1 MRAPFTEF
9 AITMEYVFFD
19 ETLQSRFVS
28 LLEQREVRWNARAD
42 VMGGTVVS
50 IADDLSDVTMD
61 EIETCY
67 DTLLDEQSELATHT
81 EGWVDKRLAG
91 VQVHL
96 PDGRERTVA
105 LSPELANRLLAQF
118 SAEEV
123 AELVNAISASLSQD
137 FNGPICCYP
146 AADK

>member
-1 MRAPFTEF
+1 
-9 AITMEYVFFD
+9 MEYVFFD
-19 ETLQSRFVS
+19 EALQSRFVT
-28 LLEQREVRWNARAD
+28 LLEQRSVGWDARED
-42 VMGGTVVS
+42 LMGGTIVS
-50 IADDLSDVTMD
+50 ISDDLADEAMD
-61 EIETCY
+61 EIEACY
-67 DTLLDEQSELATHT
+67 DTLLDEQSELALQR

-105 LSPELANRLLAQF
+105 LTPELANRLLAHF

-123 AELVNAISASLSQD
+123 AELVNAIAASLSQD

-146 AADK
+146 EEK

>member
-1 MRAPFTEF
+1 MMSSA
-9 AITMEYVFFD
+9 MEYVFFD
-19 ETLQSRFVS
+19 PALQSRFTS
-28 LLEQREVRWNARAD
+28 LLEQKSVSWEVRAD
-42 VMGGTVVS
+42 AMGGTVVG
-50 IADDLSDVTMD
+50 ISDALPDEVMD
-61 EIETCY
+61 EIESCY
-67 DTLLDEQSELATHT
+67 DTLLDEQSELATQH

-105 LSPELANRLLAQF
+105 LSPNLANRLLAHF

-123 AELVNAISASLSQD
+123 AELVNAIAASLSQD

-146 AADK
+146 EDK

>member
-1 MRAPFTEF
+1 
-9 AITMEYVFFD
+9 MEYVFFD
-19 ETLQSRFVS
+19 ETLQSRFVT
-28 LLEQREVRWNARAD
+28 LLEQRSVGWDARED
-42 VMGGTVVS
+42 LMGGTIVS
-50 IADDLSDVTMD
+50 ISDDLADEAMD
-61 EIETCY
+61 EIEACY
-67 DTLLDEQSELATHT
+67 DTLLDEQSELALQR

-105 LSPELANRLLAQF
+105 LTPELANRLLAHF

-123 AELVNAISASLSQD
+123 AELVNAIAASLSQD

-146 AADK
+146 EEK

>member
-1 MRAPFTEF
+1 
-9 AITMEYVFFD
+9 MEYVFFD
-19 ETLQSRFVS
+19 EALQSRFVT
-28 LLEQREVRWNARAD
+28 LLEQRSIGWNARED
-42 VMGGTVVS
+42 VMGGTIVS
-50 IADDLSDVTMD
+50 ISDDLADEPMD

-67 DTLLDEQSELATHT
+67 DTLLDEQSELALQR

-105 LSPELANRLLAQF
+105 LTPELANRLLAHF

-123 AELVNAISASLSQD
+123 AELVNAIAASLSQD

-146 AADK
+146 EEK

>member
-1 MRAPFTEF
+1 
-9 AITMEYVFFD
+9 MEYVFFD
-19 ETLQSRFVS
+19 EVLQSRFVT
-28 LLEQREVRWNARAD
+28 LLEQRSVGWDARED
-42 VMGGTVVS
+42 LMGGTIVS
-50 IADDLSDVTMD
+50 ISDDLADETMD
-61 EIETCY
+61 EIEACY
-67 DTLLDEQSELATHT
+67 DTLLDEQSELALQR

-105 LSPELANRLLAQF
+105 LTPELANRLLAHF

-123 AELVNAISASLSQD
+123 AELVNAIAASLSQD

-146 AADK
+146 EEK

>member
-1 MRAPFTEF
+1 
-9 AITMEYVFFD
+9 MEYVFFD
-19 ETLQSRFVS
+19 EVLQSRFVT
-28 LLEQREVRWNARAD
+28 LLEQRSVGWDARED
-42 VMGGTVVS
+42 LMGGTIVS
-50 IADDLSDVTMD
+50 ISDDLADEAMD
-61 EIETCY
+61 EIEACY
-67 DTLLDEQSELATHT
+67 DTLLDEQSELALQR

-105 LSPELANRLLAQF
+105 LTPELANRLLAHF

-123 AELVNAISASLSQD
+123 AELVNAIAASLSQD

-146 AADK
+146 EEK